1 MSFLSVLGRLRWRGQ
16 DPVDPEQ
23 SVNPAVMARAFA
35 YLYLAGGTL
44 VLATLAL
51 PSSSRHVAGL
61 IAPPVAA
68 YCVVA
73 MLLIWFDR
81 LPLWLFRL
89 LPAFGALNIAF
100 VAYSGGPGAI
110 DAYATLYFWVI
121 LSAFYFFT
129 GREAAP
135 TLLFI
140 AVSFG
145 VVLAFSDDAPNP
157 VLSWLTVVGSLSV
170 AGLFLALLKD
180 RIQALLHALHESDVL
195 KTTLLRSVS
204 HDLRSPLTAIA
215 AAGESSA
222 SPTLDLEARREIA
235 SVIVSEASR
244 LSDMVDKLLDLSRL
258 QAGSA
263 KPRRIWCSVEEVV
276 DAALEH
282 LPEKNGDFEV
292 TTQPDLP
299 NVWADAAQLERAFVN
314 LFENSRRYAGEDPVR
329 VSLREEGEAL
339 LVRVTDSG
347 PGITAQD
354 RDRIFEPFYRADGG
368 NDHHRGSGLGLAIVK
383 GFVEANGGRIS
394 VESHPGE
401 GATFLVELP
410 LALAGPRGE
419 GFFEWGRGL

>member
-1 MSFLSVLGRLRWRGQ
+1 M
-16 DPVDPEQ
+16 
-23 SVNPAVMARAFA
+23 
-35 YLYLAGGTL
+35 
-44 VLATLAL
+44 
-51 PSSSRHVAGL
+51 AGL